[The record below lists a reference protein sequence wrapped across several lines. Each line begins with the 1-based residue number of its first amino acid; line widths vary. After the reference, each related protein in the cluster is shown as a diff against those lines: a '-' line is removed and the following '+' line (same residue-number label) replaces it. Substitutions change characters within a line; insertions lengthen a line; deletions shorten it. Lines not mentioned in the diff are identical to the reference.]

1 MPPSLIVD
9 PSALDLSR
17 VDYDLAAVQEKIPQ
31 RFEMAFLDRVHW
43 VDRDAC
49 VAVGS
54 KDFGQE
60 EFWSR
65 GHIPGRPILP
75 GVLSV
80 EALAQLSTFYFK
92 HVYPGA
98 PRPPPG
104 GGREGHRRAAP
115 AGGLRRPGLRGR
127 EARRGGDHH
136 GDAGVTAILNP
147 TQIGGGGGAYHHGP
161 GG

>member
-92 HVYPGA
+92 HVYPEDHRFFGF
-98 PRPPPG
+98 G
-104 GGREGHRRAAP
+104 GVDGVKFRGTVLPGHRLVVAVKATDVRPRRAVFDAQ
-115 AGGLRRPGLRGR
+115 GYVDGKLVV
-127 EARRGGDHH
+127 EAIITGMP
-136 GDAGVTAILNP
+136 V
-147 TQIGGGGGAYHHGP
+147 
-161 GG
+161 